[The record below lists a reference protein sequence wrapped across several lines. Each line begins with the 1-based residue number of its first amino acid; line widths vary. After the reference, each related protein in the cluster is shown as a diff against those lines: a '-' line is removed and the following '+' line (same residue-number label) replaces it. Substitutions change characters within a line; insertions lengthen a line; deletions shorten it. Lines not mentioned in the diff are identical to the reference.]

1 MKDIEI
7 SVILPTRDR
16 PELLWDLIYNLHE
29 KTSDYSKIE
38 MIIGYDHDDEVTKNF
53 LLSKNYKKDELAAK
67 FGEELI
73 DIKLIEFPFTGKTK
87 FKGKINHHTHFDILG
102 KEARASKWIWLTGDD
117 FRILTNK
124 WDDILRTHAPYGKRN
139 NLSSYVAITPI
150 ITVDLYRIIS
160 DIWSPP
166 IDQWLW
172 TLKDKIQ
179 ILHTMD
185 KILDVEHRR
194 WGAKKGQPGCS
205 TLLQQFMKE
214 EQWNNS
220 LELAI
225 KRFNEL

>member
-1 MKDIEI
+1 M
-7 SVILPTRDR
+7 
-16 PELLWDLIYNLHE
+16 
-29 KTSDYSKIE
+29 
-38 MIIGYDHDDEVTKNF
+38 
-53 LLSKNYKKDELAAK
+53 
-67 FGEELI
+67 
-73 DIKLIEFPFTGKTK
+73 K

-124 WDDILRTHAPYGKRN
+124 WDDILRTHAPIKKAYISQGMFNNIPGYWAYGKRN